1 MIVVGSL
8 ERDYLPSDW
17 GVFTP
22 TFWDWSFL
30 LGTFGLFS
38 SLMFLFV
45 RLLPVIP
52 AFEMRR
58 MFREL
63 WLGREG

>member
-1 MIVVGSL
+1 
-8 ERDYLPSDW
+8 
-17 GVFTP
+17 
-22 TFWDWSFL
+22 
-30 LGTFGLFS
+30 
-38 SLMFLFV
+38 MFLFA

-58 MFREL
+58 MLREI